1 MPACTRQPFGQPHR
15 PQTTV
20 AILTPP
26 VGGMGGQGGLPAG
39 GPAGSP
45 GASSG
50 ALTGAEDGSMES
62 RAPPAGELRGARSAV
77 ASGCRAAAWG
87 CAERSGA
94 GTRRPDPQQSSA
106 PSHVGRRRSRLS
118 RSRGR
123 DASGGRRS
131 GHLASSRS
139 RRVVDGERPR
149 SPGSA
154 CPARAAETSPA
165 PAYLMQAARGASA
178 SGRWPTGPARRPA
191 GPRRCRPLP
200 PMADGD
206 SERIPRRCSDL
217 MSVLGVRSSAQPGPK
232 EAGGREG
239 VHPGWREGPGIP
251 ASTADPAVN
260 DEERAQ
266 VPGIHG
272 RWPRRF
278 TMSVNDI
285 INAIIVLP

>member
-106 PSHVGRRRSRLS
+106 PSHVGRRRGRLS
-118 RSRGR
+118 RSRSR

-206 SERIPRRCSDL
+206 SERIPRRCSD
-217 MSVLGVRSSAQPGPK
+217 VGPGCA
-232 EAGGREG
+232 ELRAARAEGGGREG
-239 VHPGWREGPGIP
+239 GCTPRLEGRTWDPRLDGGPCGERRGACPGSGHPRPLATPVYHVCE
-251 ASTADPAVN
+251 
-260 DEERAQ
+260 
-266 VPGIHG
+266 
-272 RWPRRF
+272 
-278 TMSVNDI
+278 
-285 INAIIVLP
+285 